1 MSENKNKKI
10 IKISSDFF
18 SDKTKTQKFKKPKI
32 NTSLLINPNILKKN
46 LLNRIKDFKNK
57 EDQNKSIIN
66 SNKKNE
72 DIGTFTDEFKES
84 INYLDS
90 LSKQKKIQQQKQQ
103 EQQQQRKQMKQS
115 VPQNLAQPLNNSP
128 VYKHNNNNNSLKKY
142 NISSH
147 FQNNSQPNIYLELP
161 EELNPEYNNSNYNNL
176 VTPIQLKINDVP
188 YGCLKNGNKPT
199 YRSWQNTQKNYTI
212 NDPIQSYQQQQNP
225 YKLQNT
231 GFTSQK
237 LSDREQKLELIRE
250 KLKIQ
255 QSILRR
261 EKENNKINGMDKNI
275 DFNSFFNEE
284 SRINNIQFNDNRF
297 DNNVIG
303 NNVIGNNVIGNN
315 VIGNNGIDNNG
326 IDNNGIDNNGIDNN
340 NNNVIGNISN
350 FNDINSQPVLTIGEN
365 INTPNLIE
373 FIEDVKNEPKLMCK
387 KTIKRKY
394 TLGKS
399 LVYKKVGILIKDR
412 HTRKKI
418 INAHKEMKKK
428 PLNDIKIYLKEHGLI
443 KVGSNAPT
451 DVMRK
456 IYESA
461 MLTGDIINNNKE
473 VLLHNFLQEKDNI
486 VF

>member
-57 EDQNKSIIN
+57 EDQNKSIVN

-90 LSKQKKIQQQKQQ
+90 LSKQKKIQQHQ
-103 EQQQQRKQMKQS
+103 EQQHKQFNHS
-115 VPQNLAQPLNNSP
+115 VHQNLAQTLNNSP
-128 VYKHNNNNNSLKKY
+128 VYKHNNSLKKY
-142 NISSH
+142 NISPQV
-147 FQNNSQPNIYLELP
+147 QNNSHPNIYLELP

-199 YRSWQNTQKNYTI
+199 YRSWQNTQKNYSI
-212 NDPIQSYQQQQNP
+212 NDPIQQSYQQHQNP
-225 YKLQNT
+225 YNLQNID
-231 GFTSQK
+231 FTSQK
-237 LSDREQKLELIRE
+237 LSDREKKLELIRE
-250 KLKIQ
+250 KLKVQ
-255 QSILRR
+255 QSILRK
-261 EKENNKINGMDKNI
+261 EKENNKINEMDKNI
-275 DFNSFFNEE
+275 DFNSFFNQEL
-284 SRINNIQFNDNRF
+284 RINDIQFNDN
-297 DNNVIG
+297 V
-303 NNVIGNNVIGNN
+303 
-315 VIGNNGIDNNG
+315 IDNNG
-326 IDNNGIDNNGIDNN
+326 IE
-340 NNNVIGNISN
+340 NISK
-350 FNDINSQPVLTIGEN
+350 FNDIPQQPVLTIGEN

-399 LVYKKVGILIKDR
+399 LVYKKVGVLIKDR

-443 KVGSNAPT
+443 KVGSGAPT

-456 IYESA
+456 IYESV
-461 MLTGDIINNNKE
+461 MLTGDVINNNKE